1 MARKH
6 MLNVSTIGDHFLMQS
21 VVAWDV
27 KTVGTEVELLA
38 SLDGPRIGGG
48 APALGTTGTSLAI
61 TTDTETALS
70 LQETLTRYFG
80 KA

>member
-6 MLNVSTIGDHFLMQS
+6 MLNVSNIADHFLMQS

-38 SLDGPRIGGG
+38 SLDGPRIGV
-48 APALGTTGTSLAI
+48 APALGTTGSGLAI
-61 TTDTETALS
+61 TMDTATALS
-70 LQETLTRYFG
+70 LRETLSRYFG

>member
-1 MARKH
+1 

-61 TTDTETALS
+61 TMDTETALS
-70 LQETLTRYFG
+70 LQQTLSRYFG
-80 KA
+80 RA